1 MPSTTDNPGSAQNAP
16 SARRVDGPRRE
27 LKIAIDGEDL
37 PWARSLVRLHP
48 AGFQKTHPGRWID
61 NVYFD
66 SPSLRNY
73 EDNVAGIAN
82 RRKLRLRWY
91 GELQGGSTPVLE
103 LKLRKNGWGWKVRYS
118 IDALEHVAGRSW
130 GDILDLLTESM
141 EPRDRPAIEEDHVPI
156 LVNRYYREYYR
167 SAWGE
172 CDLTVDTGYRFFDQ
186 RFASLPNLS
195 HPVPLARGMVI
206 ELKFPAGGEQAVR
219 EIAARF
225 PFRLTKSS
233 KYVIGVQAC
242 FAASG

>member
-1 MPSTTDNPGSAQNAP
+1 MPFTTASPGSAPIAP

-27 LKIAIDGEDL
+27 LKIAIDREDL

-48 AGFQKTHPGRWID
+48 AAFQKTHPGRWIN

-66 SPSLRNY
+66 SPSLQNY

-103 LKLRKNGWGWKVRYS
+103 LKLRKNGWGWKVRYT
-118 IDALEHVAGRSW
+118 IDALDQIAGRSW
-130 GDILDLLTESM
+130 GEVFARLRESM
-141 EPRDRPAIEEDHVPI
+141 EPGDRPAIEEDHLPI

-167 SAWGE
+167 TLGGE

-186 RFASLPNLS
+186 RLASQPNLS
-195 HPVPLARGMVI
+195 HPVPTTRGMVI
-206 ELKFPAGGEQAVR
+206 ELKFPAGGEQAVQ
-219 EIAARF
+219 EIASRF

-242 FAASG
+242 CAASC